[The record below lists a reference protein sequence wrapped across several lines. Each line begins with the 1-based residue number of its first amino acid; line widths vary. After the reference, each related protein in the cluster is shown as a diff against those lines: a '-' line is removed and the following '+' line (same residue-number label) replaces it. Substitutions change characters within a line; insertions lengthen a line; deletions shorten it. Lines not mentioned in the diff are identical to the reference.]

1 MNFANNYPTSHC
13 LGFSTPYMFITYTV
27 QSLDTADAWASLA
40 HALGDGHPE
49 VVHNTIRHLRI
60 LGAKSYVLEDPY
72 IDRDYSADYLNFYA
86 RTFRTHARHCK
97 RAHFFSDDIS
107 PLLRQ
112 PRSTEQLRQLRQ
124 VARTSYCG
132 FCVIRPLPTAP
143 IGRTVLRAKVRG
155 RQDMEATVTCRAQ
168 FEANLLGVDLEVT
181 GTAYLQQDS
190 RVGACAQVAIWAGM
204 RHMHARHGYN
214 WVSVADITHLA
225 TPTAAPD
232 EATSLPA
239 GSDFLAAERMLR
251 AISEAGYQP
260 LCFRSP
266 NIAGAILPYVESGI
280 PVILG
285 LNIGTEVGHA
295 VSVIGR
301 VFAVQARPTDTA
313 IDYVPAYIVHD
324 DQGGPYMS
332 LPVENPATTPHPF
345 GEDTIKRAT
354 SSGTVE
360 LSAFHAHFAVA
371 LMSPRVFSTAAA
383 AEVSAR
389 DRIDETLTNMP
400 KIRRL
405 LVDRGFPVNERLLNE
420 LQDEHSLGHIVL
432 RTYLTSAAGYRRHI
446 ADGTAS
452 DDLKDALL
460 GLHLPHFTWI
470 TEIATIDSYNHFS
483 LGMRRIYG
491 HTIIDAT
498 STGRDGNGL
507 LMLHLP
513 GLIFTK
519 DVNALPH
526 EQQKLAIIQG
536 DDLYECRA
544 KNR

>member
-1 MNFANNYPTSHC
+1 M
-13 LGFSTPYMFITYTV
+13 LITYTV
-27 QSLDTADAWASLA
+27 QSLDTVDAWDSLA

-49 VVHNTIRHLRI
+49 VVRNTIRHLRI
-60 LGAKSYVLEDPY
+60 LGAKSYVLENPY
-72 IDRDYSADYLNFYA
+72 IDRDYSADYVHFYA
-86 RTFRTHARHCK
+86 GTFRTYERHCK
-97 RAHFFSDDIS
+97 RAHFFSDDVS

-112 PRSTEQLRQLRQ
+112 PRSTKQLLQLRQ
-124 VARTSYCG
+124 VARTSYRG
-132 FCVIRPLPTAP
+132 FCVVRPLPTAP
-143 IGRTVLRAKVRG
+143 IGRTVLRAEVRG

-181 GTAYLQQDS
+181 GTAYLQQDA

-214 WVSVADITHLA
+214 WVSVADITRLA
-225 TPTAAPD
+225 TPTAPD

-239 GSDFLAAERMLR
+239 GSDFLASERMLR

-260 LCFRSP
+260 LCFRRP

-285 LNIGTEVGHA
+285 LNLGTEVGHA
-295 VSVIGR
+295 VTVIGR
-301 VFAVQARPTDTA
+301 VFAPQARPTDTA
-313 IDYVPAYIVHD
+313 IDYVSAYIVHD
-324 DQGGPYMS
+324 DQGGPYML
-332 LPVENPATTPHPF
+332 LPVEDPATTPHPF
-345 GEDTIKRAT
+345 GDDTIKRAT

-360 LSAFHAHFAVA
+360 LSACHATFAVA
-371 LMSPRVFSTAAA
+371 LMSSRVFSTAAA
-383 AEVSAR
+383 AEVSAH

-400 KIRRL
+400 YVRRM
-405 LVDRGFPVNERLLNE
+405 LVDRGLPVNERLLDE
-420 LQDEHSLGHIVL
+420 LQDAHSRGRIVL

-446 ADGTAS
+446 AEGTAG

-460 GLHLPHFTWI
+460 ALHLPHFTWI

-483 LGMRRIYG
+483 AGMRRIYG

-498 STGRDGNGL
+498 STGKDGDGL
-507 LMLHLP
+507 LALHLP
-513 GLIFTK
+513 GLLITK
-519 DVNALPH
+519 DVNEPAH
-526 EQQKLAIIQG
+526 EQEKFAIIEG
-536 DDLYECRA
+536 DDLYERRA